1 MDATQTHVNNATT
14 HTPLS
19 QTTPLHQYATP
30 TAQVVYTQPQP
41 VATTPVKYTT
51 PASTVA
57 SKAASAGMFG
67 FIVVGTGTM
76 GANLHKVSS
85 GEMTLGQAVG
95 NSVVNGVTGGV
106 AAASATAATATLT
119 NGGVAGLAVTLA
131 AATGVS
137 YLVNHLTK

>member
-1 MDATQTHVNNATT
+1 MDAAQTQVNDP
-14 HTPLS
+14 TPHSPLN
-19 QTTPLHQYATP
+19 QTVPLHQYAP
-30 TAQVVYTQPQP
+30 TAQMVYAQPQP
-41 VATTPVKYTT
+41 VAMAPVKYSVQ
-51 PASTVA
+51 PSTVA

-67 FIVVGTGTM
+67 FIVVTTGTM

-85 GEMTLGQAVG
+85 GGMSMGQAVG

-106 AAASATAATATLT
+106 AAASATAATASLT

-137 YLVNHLTK
+137 YLINHLTK